1 MIYLQKEKEIIIIE
15 YKLQK
20 YLKNFNFQFILNI
33 HLTPLFFLFIDF
45 LFSQFYTLFSI
56 LAFIFIIYNFIIT

>member
-15 YKLQK
+15 YKLQT
-20 YLKNFNFQFILNI
+20 YLNNLKFQFILNI

-45 LFSQFYTLFSI
+45 LLS
-56 LAFIFIIYNFIIT
+56 

>member
-15 YKLQK
+15 YKLQT
-20 YLKNFNFQFILNI
+20 YLNNLKFQFILNI

-45 LFSQFYTLFSI
+45 IFSQFYTLLSI
-56 LAFIFIIYNFIIT
+56 LAFIIIIYIFIIT